1 MAAAPEPSPLALAR
15 AASAPTRDFFMCV
28 DCGSIVQERDGKGLY
43 TTKGPDGSVYCP
55 SFGRKVPTYSDMRVS
70 TLCLVCELATGR
82 APEERPRTGPF
93 ANRVHCSRVKPPALP
108 PPSAKEVMSDPTVLL
123 QEAECAFVDC
133 PSHRAPTNKPNLVAV
148 DSLGGA
154 DSLARRFTCFACT
167 SQWQSETAVLLPARP
182 KGAGQ
187 DAPVVVPACPFAKCP
202 TRPKY
207 ADGVRIKD
215 ERSERAGLHVR
226 VDRRAF
232 DDGKPRYTCSE
243 CTYQWGDEQWKLKCA
258 PAPAPEDEDEGTDVG
273 EQELFGEQ
281 ETEDDPM
288 DDGAGVGL

>member
-1 MAAAPEPSPLALAR
+1 MAAAPDPSPP
-15 AASAPTRDFFMCV
+15 APAPARDFFMCA

-43 TTKGPDGSVYCP
+43 TTQAPDGSVYCP
-55 SFGRKVPTYSDMRVS
+55 GFKRKVPTYSDMRVS
-70 TLCLVCELATGR
+70 TQCLVCELALGQK
-82 APEERPRTGPF
+82 PEARPRTGRY
-93 ANRVHCSRVKPPALP
+93 ANRVHCSRVRPPAIP

-133 PSHRAPTNKPNLVAV
+133 PSRRAATNKPNLVAV

-182 KGAGQ
+182 KGAAQ
-187 DAPVVVPACPFAKCP
+187 DAPVVAPACPFAECP

-226 VDRRAF
+226 VDRRAA

-243 CTYQWGDEQWKLKCA
+243 CSYQWGDGQWVLKCA
-258 PAPAPEDEDEGTDVG
+258 PTPAPLRDEDEDTDVG
-273 EQELFGEQ
+273 EQELFGAPED
-281 ETEDDPM
+281 EDDSM